1 MTPTSV
7 ITFLLI
13 AAIAIAF
20 FGSEQF
26 KKDVKN
32 IFKYK
37 TEELPPLKMKEK
49 PKLKNLQIEFNFFA
63 NVSYLSV

>member
-7 ITFLLI
+7 ITSLLI

-20 FGSEQF
+20 FRSNQF
-26 KKDVKN
+26 KKDIKN

-37 TEELPPLKMKEK
+37 VEELKTPEDEKK
-49 PKLKNLQIEFNFFA
+49 PKLKNLQIEFNFFV
-63 NVSYLSV
+63 NVLYLSA